1 MVWLIS
7 IKDDKFLQGMLVS
20 LSNKL
25 QREICLLAVT
35 QNILDLGRP
44 SPAVNHV
51 TYGYLPLKSWGLAY
65 KEMQRK

>member
-1 MVWLIS
+1 MVWPIS

-44 SPAVNHV
+44 SPAVNHDSDLR
-51 TYGYLPLKSWGLAY
+51 LPPTKIMGFGL
-65 KEMQRK
+65 